1 MSPDLVP
8 TTVLAEPTVLGV
20 GAGRLSAVKTRGPA
34 FHVDYE
40 PVLDVARGVA
50 AGYQAISHGDIRHE
64 LDDANHAGDLEVAEV
79 AATARAALSAFPT
92 LPSDTFI
99 CVTVPLAMLADPL
112 IRDVLAGVG
121 DLRRLVLDVAEFS
134 TGPLDAVAGALGS
147 YRRAGARVA
156 VGGRGAAQPELTSI
170 VRLKPAII
178 RLGRAWIRGADRS
191 EAKRSAIEV
200 TGRLAAQLDAV
211 ILAEGV
217 TTSAELRA
225 LAGLDVPLAQGPFI
239 GEPQRFWPDIE
250 RTARTALPASVTP
263 GDGVLRELLQQ
274 AYTTTNVAAAQSV
287 LPETSGF
294 DVLVVLDGER
304 RPTAL
309 LEESGPGEWITSPVF
324 AVDID
329 TPVSDAVARAM
340 ARPREV
346 RFTPLACTDAAG
358 RFLGVLRIE
367 RLMAHLSQAGENA

>member
-1 MSPDLVP
+1 MP
-8 TTVLAEPTVLGV
+8 TTVLAEPTELGTEP
-20 GAGRLSAVKTRGPA
+20 GRLPAIETRGPA

-40 PVLDVARGVA
+40 PILDVARGVA

-64 LDDANHAGDLEVAEV
+64 LDGAVAAIDLDVAEV

-99 CVTVPLAMLADPL
+99 SVTVPLAMLADPP
-112 IRDVLAGVG
+112 IRDVLTSFG
-121 DLRRLVLDVAEFS
+121 DLRRLVLDIAEFS
-134 TGPLDAVAGALGS
+134 TGPLDAIAGALGS
-147 YRRAGARVA
+147 YRSAGARVA

-191 EAKRSAIEV
+191 EAKRSAIDV
-200 TGRLAAQLDAV
+200 TGRLAARLDAA

-239 GEPQRFWPDIE
+239 GEAQQFWPDIE
-250 RTARTALPASVTP
+250 RTARTALPAGVTH
-263 GDGVLRELLQQ
+263 GDGVLRALLQR

-304 RPTAL
+304 RPIAL
-309 LEESGPGEWITSPVF
+309 LEQNGSGAWATGPVL
-324 AVDID
+324 AVDVD
-329 TPVSDAVARAM
+329 TPVSDAVGRAM
-340 ARPREV
+340 GRPRDV
-346 RFTPLACTDAAG
+346 RFTPLACTDADG

-367 RLMAHLSQAGENA
+367 RLMAHLSQPGANA